1 MNIREES
8 IKVLDEVINNKAFSN
23 IVLDKALSNDNISQV
38 DKNFIT
44 MLVHG
49 VLQNYYLLDY
59 KIKKLNSKKI
69 KRKVYLILLISIYQ
83 LDYMTK
89 IPEYAVI
96 NEATSLT
103 KKVEDNYAS
112 KFVNAL
118 LRNYVSNKIEI
129 NENDFNNVSEY
140 LSVKYST
147 PEFIIKM
154 LIKQYDLETTKKI
167 LDYTIKNAPLN
178 VRVNSFKTSKEELL
192 KHNEYKEG
200 SISKYGLIYKGS
212 NRNLL
217 NEHVKK
223 GLVSIQDE
231 AGQLIA
237 PLLDLKETDYV
248 LDMTAAPGSKT
259 CHMGELL
266 KNKGKIVAVD
276 LYEHRL
282 ELLNKAKNRLGLT
295 NIITKAYDS
304 TKLSE
309 VYNKESFDKILL
321 DAPCSGLG
329 VIRRKMD
336 IKYNVSPE
344 SIDELVSLQKTLLE
358 EAYSL
363 LKENGTLV
371 YSTCTINK
379 KENEKQIENFIKN
392 HSDLEVVTQKTLL
405 PYEYDTDGFY
415 YCKIIK
421 KGVK

>member
-112 KFVNAL
+112 KFVNAM
-118 LRNYVSNKIEI
+118 LRNYVSNKVEI

-140 LSVKYST
+140 LSIKYSN

-178 VRVNSFKTSKEELL
+178 VRINSFKTSKEELL

-282 ELLNKAKNRLGLT
+282 ELLNKARTRLGLT
-295 NIITKAYDS
+295 NIITRAYDS

-309 VYNKESFDKILL
+309 IYDKESFDKILL

-379 KENEKQIENFIKN
+379 KENEKQIENFIKY
-392 HSDLEVVTQKTLL
+392 HTDLEVVTQKTLL

-415 YCKIIK
+415 YCKMIK

>member
-49 VLQNYYLLDY
+49 VLQNYYLLDH

-112 KFVNAL
+112 KFVNAM
-118 LRNYVSNKIEI
+118 LRNYVSNKVEI

-140 LSVKYST
+140 LSIKYST

-200 SISKYGLIYKGS
+200 SISKYCLIY
-212 NRNLL
+212 
-217 NEHVKK
+217 
-223 GLVSIQDE
+223 
-231 AGQLIA
+231 
-237 PLLDLKETDYV
+237 
-248 LDMTAAPGSKT
+248 
-259 CHMGELL
+259 
-266 KNKGKIVAVD
+266 
-276 LYEHRL
+276 
-282 ELLNKAKNRLGLT
+282 
-295 NIITKAYDS
+295 
-304 TKLSE
+304 
-309 VYNKESFDKILL
+309 
-321 DAPCSGLG
+321 
-329 VIRRKMD
+329 
-336 IKYNVSPE
+336 
-344 SIDELVSLQKTLLE
+344 
-358 EAYSL
+358 
-363 LKENGTLV
+363 
-371 YSTCTINK
+371 
-379 KENEKQIENFIKN
+379 
-392 HSDLEVVTQKTLL
+392 
-405 PYEYDTDGFY
+405 
-415 YCKIIK
+415 
-421 KGVK
+421 